1 MWIQR
6 RKLERFIYKP
16 KSAKDC
22 WQHSELGGDTKQI
35 VLMCHQKESTLIKF
49 MVIYDGSKGKQTHL
63 PSKAVT
69 QIPYETAR
77 ESSLSP
83 APGRGGPGHKAGR
96 SFLLC
101 PLAAGQ

>member
-1 MWIQR
+1 M
-6 RKLERFIYKP
+6 
-16 KSAKDC
+16 
-22 WQHSELGGDTKQI
+22 KQI

-96 SFLLC
+96 SFLLHFV
-101 PLAAGQ
+101 PPSHTFHRVHLYGLAQQV

>member
-1 MWIQR
+1 MTHGLIRGKFGHTQR
-6 RKLERFIYKP
+6 EVREVRTEVEIRGRYLQ
-16 KSAKDC
+16 AKDC

-69 QIPYETAR
+69 QIP
-77 ESSLSP
+77 
-83 APGRGGPGHKAGR
+83 
-96 SFLLC
+96 
-101 PLAAGQ
+101 